1 MERAYPGAFSLGW
14 LGGLW
19 FVVFSGGFQ
28 AFCNGLVSSLVS
40 DPPRTIHGGF
50 ARERRRWSVWRRKS
64 GTACAVWQSGNGRER
79 GAFVLQWRVLPK
91 KRGVGRF
98 SGGVAANFFVAFV
111 CWFVTFCNGSVSY
124 LRHNLKYDLAKEMV
138 VFWRE
143 AHVMCFPNQRAM
155 HIDMKTTNRTAFTLI
170 ELLVVIAIIAILAG
184 MLLPA
189 LSKAKSTA
197 QGIKCMGNIKQLQL
211 AWQMYADD
219 NDSKLVS
226 NGGWCRGFFSHP
238 DVVPPSTHNTNTAL
252 LRQGLLW
259 NYIGAEGVY
268 KCPGDKSRKNPVVRS
283 YAMNNHMNGR
293 TWRGASGQSGPGF
306 GRGIQKGRPN
316 SEAVAVFCVP

>member
-1 MERAYPGAFSLGW
+1 
-14 LGGLW
+14 
-19 FVVFSGGFQ
+19 
-28 AFCNGLVSSLVS
+28 
-40 DPPRTIHGGF
+40 
-50 ARERRRWSVWRRKS
+50 
-64 GTACAVWQSGNGRER
+64 
-79 GAFVLQWRVLPK
+79 
-91 KRGVGRF
+91 
-98 SGGVAANFFVAFV
+98 
-111 CWFVTFCNGSVSY
+111 
-124 LRHNLKYDLAKEMV
+124 
-138 VFWRE
+138 
-143 AHVMCFPNQRAM
+143 M
-155 HIDMKTTNRTAFTLI
+155 HIKMNTTNQTAFTLI

-226 NGGWCRGFFSHP
+226 NGGWCRGVFSKP

-268 KCPGDKSRKNPVVRS
+268 KCPSDKNPKNPVVRS

-293 TWRGASGQSGPGF
+293 TWRGASGQSGPGLGVVF
-306 GRGIQKGRPN
+306 KKEGQIRKPSQFFVFLDEDRESINDSLFRVDVHPFAPTMDKPAKYHNNGGRLSFADGHAQAHRWASGGTKEERMRRDLLWLKEHA
-316 SEAVAVFCVP
+316 SEIR